1 MLDPVNSGFGD
12 LDDVDRKILEYL
24 GEDGRASM
32 TTLAEH
38 VHISRANAYARVDRM
53 TKEGIVEGFS
63 VRVSPTA
70 MGLGVSAYIGLTIL
84 QESWQTVR
92 EALTKV
98 DGVEHIALCS
108 GDVDVVVLVRTP
120 DIASVRDLVLEGI
133 RSIPGVEQT
142 RTSIVL
148 DEVTTIGPTRR
159 APDGGR

>member
-1 MLDPVNSGFGD
+1 MNSGFGD

-38 VHISRANAYARVDRM
+38 VHISRANAYTRVDRM